1 VKGLVRL
8 LTFLFIFGGMS
19 LSAAEEG
26 PYQAKDFSHLIGMPG
41 FKDELLKTHFTLY
54 QGYVKNTN
62 LLLDLLARYRRENK
76 LKEYQFGA
84 IKRRLG
90 WEFDGMRLHELY
102 FGNLGGNKELDKKD
116 PLYARIT
123 RDFGS
128 YEEWKKDFIATG
140 LIRGVGWSVLYLDPI
155 EGRLMNTWIN
165 EHDLGH
171 LAGGIPILVM
181 DVWEH
186 AYMPQFGLDRAA
198 YIDTFFSNIDWE
210 VVASRF
216 KK

>member
-1 VKGLVRL
+1 MKCLARL
-8 LTFLFIFGGMS
+8 LTFLFIFALFP

-26 PYQAKDFSHLIGMPG
+26 PYEAKDFSHLIGMPG
-41 FKDELLKTHFTLY
+41 FKEDLLKTHFTLY

-62 LLLDLLARYRRENK
+62 LLLDLLARYRQENK

-102 FGNLGGNKELDKKD
+102 FENLGGNKELDKKD

-128 YEEWKKDFIATG
+128 YDEWKKDFIATG
-140 LIRGVGWSVLYLDPI
+140 LIRGVGWSVLYLDPK

-171 LAGGIPILVM
+171 LAGGTPILVM

-210 VVASRF
+210 VVAPRF
-216 KK
+216 NP